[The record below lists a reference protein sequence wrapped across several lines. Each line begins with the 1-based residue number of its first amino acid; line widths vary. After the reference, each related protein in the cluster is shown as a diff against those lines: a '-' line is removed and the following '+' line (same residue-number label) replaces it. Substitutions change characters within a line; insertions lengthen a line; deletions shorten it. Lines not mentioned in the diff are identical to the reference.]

1 MLIGNPGKPQP
12 YVINPT
18 PWRNTYVAISFFK
31 KGKDKTPEAPAQREE
46 EVDATQLLG
55 TFSPDNSGIVV
66 EETSGAPET
75 TLDEAAILFA
85 SNHPESAEALLK
97 STLATNDPRTWHM
110 LFDLYRLQTREK
122 DFEKLALDYA
132 LRFETSPPVWKG
144 GKTERAP
151 AAETQA
157 ASASLPSLLD
167 AKACANLRTEL
178 AQAPNNATIR
188 LDFSRI
194 EMVDEAGAGQC
205 AEILANSQKIK
216 HKFQVSGVDR
226 LIQLLQDLNR
236 AKHTRSAHWLLLL
249 ELFQLLGRKDD
260 FEDLAVNYA
269 VQFEVSP
276 PSWIETSAAQVVQIP
291 DPVPEASDDAL
302 ALSGEIS
309 SQNEA
314 AFNLMGAYAKNHT
327 HVVLDLAQVTRVDY
341 ASVGGLIGLLMQWLG
356 EGKTITLR
364 GHHTF
369 IHELFRIMNIDQLAQ
384 LQPAKLV

>member
-1 MLIGNPGKPQP
+1 M
-12 YVINPT
+12 
-18 PWRNTYVAISFFK
+18 AISFFK
-31 KGKDKTPEAPAQREE
+31 KGKDKPPETPTQREE
-46 EVDATQLLG
+46 EGDATQLLG
-55 TFSPDNSGIVV
+55 TLSPDNAGIVV
-66 EETSGAPET
+66 DETSGAPESS
-75 TLDEAAILFA
+75 LDEAAILFA
-85 SNHPESAEALLK
+85 SDKAEAAETLLK
-97 STLATNDPRTWHM
+97 SILATNDQRTWHM
-110 LFDLYRLQTREK
+110 LFDLFRLQSREK

-144 GKTERAP
+144 VKKAQAP
-151 AAETQA
+151 VVETQA

-167 AKACANLRTEL
+167 AKACSNLRTEL
-178 AQAPNNATIR
+178 AQAPHNATIR

-194 EMVDEAGAGQC
+194 EMVDEAGASQC
-205 AEILANSQKIK
+205 AEILANSQKVK

-236 AKHTRSAHWLLLL
+236 AKHTRAAHWLLLL
-249 ELFQLLGRKDD
+249 ELFQLLGREDE

-276 PSWIETSAAQVVQIP
+276 PSWIKTAAAQVVQAP
-291 DPVPEASDDAL
+291 DPIPEASDDAL

-309 SQNEA
+309 NNNEA
-314 AFNLMGAYAKNHT
+314 AFDQMRTYAADHSAI
-327 HVVLDLAQVTRVDY
+327 VLDLAQVTRVDY
-341 ASVGGLIGLLMQWLG
+341 ASVGSLIGLLMQWLG

-384 LQPAKLV
+384 LQPAKIV

>member
-1 MLIGNPGKPQP
+1 M
-12 YVINPT
+12 
-18 PWRNTYVAISFFK
+18 AISFFK
-31 KGKDKTPEAPAQREE
+31 KGKDKTPEAPVKREE
-46 EVDATQLLG
+46 EADATHLLG
-55 TFSPDNSGIVV
+55 ALSPDNSGIIV

-75 TLDEAAILFA
+75 TLDQAAIMYASNQTEAA
-85 SNHPESAEALLK
+85 EVLLK
-97 STLATNDPRTWHM
+97 SSLATNDVRTWHM

-144 GKTERAP
+144 AKTERAP
-151 AAETQA
+151 AIAQA
-157 ASASLPSLLD
+157 ANASLPSLLD

-178 AQAPNNATIR
+178 AQAPHNATIR

-194 EMVDEAGAGQC
+194 EMVDETGAGQC

-249 ELFQLLGRKDD
+249 ELFQLLGRQDD

-276 PSWIETSAAQVVQIP
+276 PSWIETSAAQVIQVP
-291 DPVPEASDDAL
+291 NPVPEASDDAL
-302 ALSGEIS
+302 VLSGEIS

-314 AFNLMGAYAKNHT
+314 AFTLMGAYAADHT
-327 HVVLDLAQVTRVDY
+327 NIVLDLAQVTRVDY
-341 ASVGGLIGLLMQWLG
+341 ASVGSLIGLLMQWLG

-369 IHELFRIMNIDQLAQ
+369 IHELFRIMSIDQLAQ

>member
-1 MLIGNPGKPQP
+1 M
-12 YVINPT
+12 
-18 PWRNTYVAISFFK
+18 AISFFK
-31 KGKDKTPEAPAQREE
+31 KGKDKTPEAPVPREE
-46 EVDATQLLG
+46 EADATQLLG

-66 EETSGAPET
+66 EETGGAPES

-122 DFEKLALDYA
+122 DFEKLAIDYA
-132 LRFETSPPVWKG
+132 LRFETSPPVWKSVTSQRTADEA
-144 GKTERAP
+144 K
-151 AAETQA
+151 A
-157 ASASLPSLLD
+157 ASAALPSLLD

-178 AQAPNNATIR
+178 AQAPHNATIR

-216 HKFQVSGVDR
+216 HTFQVSGVDR

-236 AKHTRSAHWLLLL
+236 AKHTRAAHWLLLL
-249 ELFQLLGRKDD
+249 ELFQLLGRKED

-276 PSWIETSAAQVVQIP
+276 PSWIETSAAQVVQVP
-291 DPVPEASDDAL
+291 DRVSEEVRDDAL

-314 AFNLMGAYAKNHT
+314 AFALMSAYAKTHS

-356 EGKTITLR
+356 DGKTITLR

-369 IHELFRIMNIDQLAQ
+369 IQELFRIMNIDQLAQ